1 MFEKYTDNAR
11 RVIFF
16 ARYEASQF
24 GGPKIESEHLLLGLL
39 KENKDLIR
47 RFAPDWK
54 SIDNILQEITN
65 RTETR
70 EKLPATVDM
79 PLSDEC
85 KRILAYAAEEAE
97 RLSHAH
103 IGPEHLLLGIL
114 RESGS
119 AAAQVLDGHGF
130 KLPDV
135 RQDIARTP
143 GASDL
148 RQASTLPAA
157 GCVPDAETAKQIAQ
171 VIWRAMYSEDV
182 VLKQEPLRVEF
193 SEDVWT
199 VRGSS
204 AGDPE
209 AETLIAVISKK
220 DSRILK
226 VGTIVFRRD
235 YA

>member
-1 MFEKYTDNAR
+1 MFEKYTENAR

-16 ARYEASQF
+16 ARYEASQL

-54 SIDNILQEITN
+54 SIDRILKEITN
-65 RTETR
+65 RTAPG

-85 KRILAYAAEEAE
+85 KRILAYAGEEAE
-97 RLSHAH
+97 HLSHRH
-103 IGPEHLLLGIL
+103 IGPEHLLLGVL

-119 AAAQVLDGHGF
+119 TAAQILNGHGL
-130 KLPDV
+130 KLNAV
-135 RQDIARTP
+135 REDLARTP
-143 GASDL
+143 SAANL
-148 RQASTLPAA
+148 RQASTLPAS
-157 GCVPDAETAKQIAQ
+157 GCVPDADTAKQIAQ

-193 SEDVWT
+193 SEDIWT
-199 VRGSS
+199 VRGAT
-204 AGDPE
+204 AGDSE
-209 AETLIAVISKK
+209 AETLIAVIAKK

-226 VGTIVFRRD
+226 VGTIIFRRNF
-235 YA
+235 A